1 MYLCDLKHSCKSQ
14 HTYFTNGLY
23 CDTSRI
29 SCAGAYHRHR
39 HISVH
44 RTVSPDNHQVRIL
57 FRDTMLVVVAVSVIL
72 SLIVDDVLGSTLL
85 GVLGFSSFWT
95 IMEIFEQQERVR
107 KGWFPRNP
115 NRKYP
120 WDDTEK

>member
-1 MYLCDLKHSCKSQ
+1 
-14 HTYFTNGLY
+14 
-23 CDTSRI
+23 
-29 SCAGAYHRHR
+29 
-39 HISVH
+39 
-44 RTVSPDNHQVRIL
+44 
-57 FRDTMLVVVAVSVIL
+57 MLGAVSVIL